1 MLLIFRPKNL
11 FLIALLQCLI
21 LFQAGDYNYLFFN
34 IYKTL
39 YLLLSTLL
47 IAAAGYIIN
56 DYFDVKIDLINKP
69 AKVIIGNKIPRRW
82 AIIIHVTLTSIG
94 LGCAWLVN
102 LPTFII
108 SIVCALLLYLYSA
121 AFKKQFLIGNLV
133 IALLSA
139 LSVWICK
146 AYINE
151 LYTVKILA
159 YAAFAALC
167 TFIREVIKD
176 LEDEKGDAVF
186 QSNTLAINLGLRKTK
201 KIILTSAI
209 ILLIGIICYPLLAP
223 ELVSMPDMLQF
234 AYPLFLWLGA
244 GIPLITFIIKLIK
257 SDKQKDFAQLS
268 RLMKLIMLIGIF
280 SIVLC

>member
-11 FLIALLQCLI
+11 LLIALLQCLI

-34 IYKTL
+34 TSKTL

-47 IAAAGYIIN
+47 IAAAGYVIN

-69 AKVIIGNKIPRRW
+69 SKVIIGNKIPRRW

-94 LGCAWLVN
+94 MVCAWLVN
-102 LPTFII
+102 IHTFLIALC
-108 SIVCALLLYLYSA
+108 CALLLYVYSA

-139 LSVWICK
+139 LSVWIIK

-201 KIILTSAI
+201 RIILSSAI
-209 ILLIGIICYPLLAP
+209 ILLLGIIIYPIIAP
-223 ELVSMPDMLQF
+223 KLVSMPDILQF

-244 GIPLITFIIKLIK
+244 GIPLVFFILRLLK

>member
-21 LFQAGDYNYLFFN
+21 LIEAGDYNYLFFN
-34 IYKTL
+34 TAKTI

-47 IAAAGYIIN
+47 IAAAGYVIN

-69 AKVIIGNKIPRRW
+69 TKVIIGNKIPRRW

-102 LPTFII
+102 IYTFII
-108 SIVCALLLYLYSA
+108 ALVCALLLYVYSA
-121 AFKKQFLIGNLV
+121 AFKKQFLIGNLA

-151 LYTVKILA
+151 LFTVKILA
-159 YAAFAALC
+159 YATFAALC

-201 KIILTSAI
+201 KIILASAI
-209 ILLIGIICYPLLAP
+209 ILLIGIIFYPLLVP
-223 ELVSMPDMLQF
+223 SWVIMPDFLQF
-234 AYPLFLWLGA
+234 AYPLYLWIGA
-244 GIPLITFIIKLIK
+244 GIPLIYFIIKLIK